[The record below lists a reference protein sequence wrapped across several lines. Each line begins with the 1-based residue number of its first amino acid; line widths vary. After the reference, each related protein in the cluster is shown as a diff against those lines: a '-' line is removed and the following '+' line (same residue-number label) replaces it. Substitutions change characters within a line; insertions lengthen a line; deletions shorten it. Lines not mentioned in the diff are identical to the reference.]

1 MVAARDN
8 EDLNVYRYD
17 DISLKVHSD
26 YERHAHIHLIL
37 MRSPERSGVVQCGDG
52 VHRGASLPVDLFS
65 ALQRQLSTERKGH
78 HLEFCPKMKA
88 YIDAVLDA
96 VSAKFLP

>member
-1 MVAARDN
+1 
-8 EDLNVYRYD
+8 
-17 DISLKVHSD
+17 
-26 YERHAHIHLIL
+26 
-37 MRSPERSGVVQCGDG
+37 MRSPERSGVIQCGDG

-96 VSAKFLP
+96 VSTKFLP